1 MIYLSLVHNIA
12 LLVAL
17 SLVHGLLMRGFRRV
31 GFRFALLSGLLF
43 GAVAVLGMMSPV
55 RWAPGIIFD
64 GRSIILGIAGLF
76 GGPLAAGVAALLAGA
91 YRTLLGGAGI
101 WMGLA
106 VILEA
111 AALGTLGFY
120 LRQRWARMTGLGP
133 LLGLG
138 MAIHLLMVAL
148 MGLLPGGLDLEALKQ
163 VALPVLLL
171 YPPGFMLV
179 GRMFVELE
187 RHFLTEDALRE
198 SEARNRALLDSIPDL
213 MFRFT
218 EEGRITDYHASDE
231 RRLYAP
237 PERFLGHTVEEVLPP
252 DVARLTRA
260 RIQQVATT
268 GLPARYEYD
277 LTFPDNQTRRFES
290 RLVPCGPGEHLAIVR
305 DISEREAA
313 LKALRESQSLYEDLM
328 ASTLAGIYRLREEG
342 PDAGSTMN
350 LPKYRFDF
358 LNDRFCELT
367 GLSREAHLSDPNA
380 IHRVIHP
387 EDRPGWL
394 ARNQVAVA
402 ENAPFAW
409 DGRLVVRGEARWVHF
424 ESRPR
429 VLSDGTR
436 MWTGAVVDVHERVQ
450 AQAER
455 QDMERRML
463 HVQKL
468 ESLGVLAGGMAHDFN
483 NILMAVL
490 GHADLALAKLP
501 THAPARDHLE
511 AIVTASRQASD
522 LSRQMLA
529 YSGRGRFII
538 EPIQLS
544 DLVAEMAH
552 LLKAA
557 ISKKALFNLKLEKG
571 LPKVE
576 GDATQL
582 RQVLMNL
589 ITNASEAIGDRSG
602 VITLCTGAMHCGRSY
617 LTAATVDDDLPEG
630 LYVYMEVSDTGCGMD
645 RDTLQRIYDPF
656 FSTKFTGRGLGMAA
670 VLGIVRGHNGAI
682 RVYSEVGKG
691 TTFKVLL
698 PAAQAEDEPTEAAP
712 QAAGTWSGAGRVLLV
727 DDEETLRALGQAM
740 LERLGFEVLTAS
752 DGREAVALYRQHRE
766 QIDLVLLDLTMPH
779 MDGEEAFRELRQI
792 NPEVRVVLCSGYT
805 EQDVTARFAGKG
817 LAGFIQKPYTLQ
829 DLSDRLRA
837 CLTS

>member
-1 MIYLSLVHNIA
+1 MIYLSLIHNIA

-17 SLVHGLLMRGFRRV
+17 SVVHSFLLRGFRRT

-43 GAVAVLGMMSPV
+43 GTVAVLGMMTPV
-55 RWAPGIIFD
+55 QWAPGIIFD

-76 GGPLAAGVAALLAGA
+76 GGPLAAGVAALIAGA
-91 YRTLLGGAGI
+91 YRVHLGGAGL

-111 AALGTLGFY
+111 AALGTLGYY
-120 LRQRWARMTGLGP
+120 LRKRWNRMTRMEA
-133 LLGLG
+133 LLGMGL
-138 MAIHLLMVAL
+138 AIHLVMLAL
-148 MGLLPGGLDLEALKQ
+148 MALLPGAYVGE
-163 VALPVLLL
+163 VIRSFALPVLLL
-171 YPPGFMLV
+171 YPPAFMLV
-179 GRMFVELE
+179 AWVFVELE
-187 RHFLTEDALRE
+187 RHLTTEKALRE
-198 SEARNRALLDSIPDL
+198 SEARNRALLTSIPDL
-213 MFRFT
+213 MFRFDA
-218 EEGRITDYHASDE
+218 EGRITDFQAPDLRQLH
-231 RRLYAP
+231 RP
-237 PERFLGHTVEEVLPP
+237 PEVFLGHLVEELLPP
-252 DVARLTRA
+252 EVARLTRN
-260 RIQQVATT
+260 RLQEVAAT
-268 GLPARYEYD
+268 GLPTRYEYD
-277 LTFPDNQTRRFES
+277 LPDAQGRDRRFES
-290 RLVPCGPGEHLAIVR
+290 RLVPSGEREFLAIVR
-305 DISEREAA
+305 DVSDRETALRA
-313 LKALRESQSLYEDLM
+313 LKESPSLYEDLM
-328 ASTLAGIYRLREEG
+328 ASTLAGIYRLREVG
-342 PDAGSTMN
+342 PDATSPWG
-350 LPKYRFDF
+350 LPRYRFEF

-367 GLSREAHLSDPNA
+367 GLPRETHLADPNA
-380 IHRVIHP
+380 LQRLIHP
-387 EDRPGWL
+387 EDRSGWL
-394 ARNQVAVA
+394 ARNQIAVA
-402 ENAPFAW
+402 EGAPFAW
-409 DGRLVVRGEARWVHF
+409 DGRLVVRGEPRWVHF

-429 VLSDGTR
+429 LMEDGSR
-436 MWTGAVVDVHERVQ
+436 LWTGAVVDVHERVQ

-455 QDMERRML
+455 QEMERRML

-501 THAPARDHLE
+501 AHAPAQAHLE
-511 AIVTASRQASD
+511 AIVTAARQASD

-529 YSGRGRFII
+529 YSGRGRFVI

-544 DLVAEMAH
+544 DLVADMAH

-571 LPKVE
+571 LPQIE

-602 VITLCTGAMHCGRSY
+602 VITLSTGAMHCGRPY

-630 LYVYMEVSDTGCGMD
+630 LYIYLEVSDTGCGMD
-645 RDTLQRIYDPF
+645 RDTLQRIYEPF
-656 FSTKFTGRGLGMAA
+656 YSTKFTGRGLGLAA
-670 VLGIVRGHNGAI
+670 TLGIVRSHKGAI
-682 RVYSEVGKG
+682 RVYSEPGKG

-698 PAAQAEDEPTEAAP
+698 PALPVALEPAAP
-712 QAAGTWSGAGRVLLV
+712 APSAQETWSGQGCVLLV

-740 LERLGFEVLTAS
+740 LERLGFEVVLAS
-752 DGREAVALYRQHRE
+752 DGREALERYQEHRDH
-766 QIDLVLLDLTMPH
+766 IDLVMLDLTMPR
-779 MDGEEAFRELRQI
+779 MDGEEAFRQLRQV

-829 DLSDRLRA
+829 DLSDRLKA
-837 CLTS
+837 CLAN

>member
-17 SLVHGLLMRGFRRV
+17 SLVHGLLMRGFRRA
-31 GFRFALLSGLLF
+31 GLRFSLLSGLLF
-43 GAVAVLGMMSPV
+43 GAVAVLGMMTPV

-76 GGPLAAGVAALLAGA
+76 GGPLAAGVAALLAGT
-91 YRTLLGGAGI
+91 YRAALGGAGV

-111 AALGTLGFY
+111 AALGTAGFY
-120 LRQRWARMTGLGP
+120 LRRRWTRMTEMGP
-133 LLGLG
+133 LLALG
-138 MAIHLLMVAL
+138 IAIHLMMMAF
-148 MGLLPGGLDLEALKQ
+148 MTLLGAHAGEVLRTLS
-163 VALPVLLL
+163 LPVLLL

-198 SEARNRALLDSIPDL
+198 SEARNRALLASIPDL

-218 EEGRITDYHASDE
+218 RDGRIIDYQASDD
-231 RRLYAP
+231 RQLYAP
-237 PERFLGHTVEEVLPP
+237 PERFLGRRMDEVLPP
-252 DVARLTRA
+252 EVARLTLD
-260 RIQQVATT
+260 RIQEVEATGRPT
-268 GLPARYEYD
+268 RYEYD
-277 LTFPDNQTRRFES
+277 LAFPEGPVRRYES
-290 RLVPCGPGEHLAIVR
+290 RLASCGPEDFLAIVR
-305 DISEREAA
+305 DISDREAA
-313 LKALRESQSLYEDLM
+313 IKALKESQSLYEDLM
-328 ASTLAGIYRLREEG
+328 ASTLAGIYRMREEG
-342 PDAGSTMN
+342 PDPASPWG
-350 LPKYRFDF
+350 LPRYHYEFFNERY
-358 LNDRFCELT
+358 CELT
-367 GLSREAHLSDPNA
+367 GLSREINLTDPTA

-394 ARNQVAVA
+394 ARNQAAVA
-402 ENAPFAW
+402 GNAPFAW

-429 VLSDGTR
+429 LLEDGAR
-436 MWTGAVVDVHERVQ
+436 LWTGAVVDVHERVQ

-501 THAPARDHLE
+501 AHAPARDHLE
-511 AIVTASRQASD
+511 AIITASRQASD

-529 YSGRGRFII
+529 YSGRGRFVI
-538 EPIQLS
+538 ESIQLS
-544 DLVAEMAH
+544 ELVSEMAH

-557 ISKKALFNLKLEKG
+557 INKKALFNLKLEKG
-571 LPKVE
+571 LPRVE
-576 GDATQL
+576 ADATQL

-602 VITLCTGAMHCGRSY
+602 VITLSTGAMHCGRSY
-617 LTAATVDDDLPEG
+617 LTTATVDDDLPEG

-698 PAAQAEDEPTEAAP
+698 PAAPAKDEPADDAP
-712 QAAGTWSGAGRVLLV
+712 TPKGTWSGAGRVLLV

-752 DGREAVALYRQHRE
+752 DGKEAVALYREHRH

-829 DLSDRLRA
+829 DLSERLRT
-837 CLTS
+837 CLAS

>member
-1 MIYLSLVHNIA
+1 MIYLSLVQNIA

-17 SLVHGLLMRGFRRV
+17 SLVHGLLLRGFRRV

-43 GAVAVLGMMSPV
+43 GAVAVLGMMTPV

-76 GGPLAAGVAALLAGA
+76 GGPLAAGVAALVAGA
-91 YRTLLGGAGI
+91 YRALLGGAGI

-120 LRQRWARMTGLGP
+120 LRQRWARMTDLGP

-138 MAIHLLMVAL
+138 MAIHLLMVVL
-148 MGLLPGGLDLEALKQ
+148 MGLLPGGLNLEALKQ

-237 PERFLGHTVEEVLPP
+237 PEQFLGRTVEEVLPP
-252 DVARLTRA
+252 EVARLTQD
-260 RIQQVATT
+260 RIREVTAS
-268 GLPARYEYD
+268 GRSARYEYD
-277 LTFPDNQTRRFES
+277 LTFPDGRTRRYES
-290 RLVPCGPGEHLAIVR
+290 RLVASGPGEFLAIVR
-305 DISEREAA
+305 DVSDLESA
-313 LKALRESQSLYEDLM
+313 LKALKESQSLYEDLM
-328 ASTLAGIYRLREEG
+328 ASTLAGIYRLREVG
-342 PDAGSTMN
+342 PDAASGWN
-350 LPKYRFDF
+350 LPRYHFEF

-367 GLSREAHLSDPNA
+367 GLAREVHLADPTA

-429 VLSDGTR
+429 LLEDGSR
-436 MWTGAVVDVHERVQ
+436 LWTGAVVDVHERVQ

-501 THAPARDHLE
+501 AHAPARDHLE

-571 LPKVE
+571 LPRVE

-617 LTAATVDDDLPEG
+617 LTAATMDDDLPEG

-645 RDTLQRIYDPF
+645 RNTLQRIYEPF

-698 PAAQAEDEPTEAAP
+698 PAAPLAEESAETAP
-712 QAAGTWSGAGRVLLV
+712 QAASAWSGGGRVLLV
-727 DDEETLRALGQAM
+727 DDEETLRALGRAM
-740 LERLGFEVLTAS
+740 LERLGFEVVTAS
-752 DGREAVALYRQHRE
+752 DGREAVALYRQHRDE
-766 QIDLVLLDLTMPH
+766 IDLVLLDLTMPH

-829 DLSDRLRA
+829 DLSERLRS
-837 CLTS
+837 CLAS